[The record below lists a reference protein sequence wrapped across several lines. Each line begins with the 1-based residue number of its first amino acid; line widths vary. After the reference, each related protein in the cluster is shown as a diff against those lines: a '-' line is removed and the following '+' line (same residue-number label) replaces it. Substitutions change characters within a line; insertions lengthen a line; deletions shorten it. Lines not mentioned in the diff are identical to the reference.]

1 MATLEQIRNTQ
12 LSGQEQYLK
21 NQKEILQKNYQGAVQ
36 GFQGAYDRTKSTLDS
51 EQQAFQQSLQ
61 NQYQMAQTEFNASKG
76 DVQAKARETAQ
87 QAYIGKRMA
96 EKAIPTQMARVG
108 LQGTGMAEST
118 ITKNELGYREALNQN
133 TMQMNNQLKAI
144 DMELQKLAMKRDDQL
159 TQAEIKYRN
168 ELNNAK
174 ATLEQNIATAGIN
187 RDTGILGAQGT
198 YDLNASNINSTYQQN
213 LFNKAQED
221 ARARAQARAQTQ
233 ARAQAEAQ
241 KQANANAPK
250 QVDMAKVTKTVTSKL
265 DSMILGKALTPQ
277 EIDKAIQI
285 EVGKM
290 SELSNVQ
297 KSALYNSLKAKYVKT
312 TTSGGATRTSPVI
325 SQHQHLIY

>member
-1 MATLEQIRNTQ
+1 LATLEQIRNTQ

-21 NQKEILQKNYQGAVQ
+21 NQKDILQKNYQGAVQ

-87 QAYIGKRMA
+87 QAYVGKRMA
-96 EKAIPTQMARVG
+96 EKAMPTQMARVG

-118 ITKNELGYREALNQN
+118 VAKNELGYREALNQN

-213 LFNKAQED
+213 VYNKAQED
-221 ARARAQARAQTQ
+221 ARARAQAQAQ
-233 ARAQAEAQ
+233 AQ
-241 KQANANAPK
+241 KQAEANAPK
-250 QVDMAKVTKTVTSKL
+250 QVDMTKVTKTVTSKL

-290 SELSNVQ
+290 SELSNDQ
-297 KSALYNSLKAKYVKT
+297 KIALYNSLKAKYVKA
-312 TTSGGATRTSPVI
+312 TTSGGATRTSHVI
-325 SQHQHLIY
+325 SQNQHVIY

>member
-1 MATLEQIRNTQ
+1 MKLATLEQIRNTQ
-12 LSGQEQYLK
+12 LAGQEQYLK
-21 NQKEILQKNYQGAVQ
+21 NQKDILQKNYQGAVQ

-87 QAYIGKRMA
+87 QAYVGKRMA

-144 DMELQKLAMKRDDQL
+144 DMELQKLALKRDDQL

-221 ARARAQARAQTQ
+221 ARARAQA
-233 ARAQAEAQ
+233 QAEAQ
-241 KQANANAPK
+241 KQASANAPK

-290 SELSNVQ
+290 SELSNDQ
-297 KSALYNSLKAKYVKT
+297 KIALYNSLKAKYVKA

-325 SQHQHLIY
+325 SQNQQVIY

>member
-21 NQKEILQKNYQGAVQ
+21 NQKDILQKNYQGAVQ

-87 QAYIGKRMA
+87 QAYVGKRMA
-96 EKAIPTQMARVG
+96 EKAMPTQMARVG

-118 ITKNELGYREALNQN
+118 VAKNELGYREALNQN

-213 LFNKAQED
+213 VYNKAQED
-221 ARARAQARAQTQ
+221 ARARAQAQAQ
-233 ARAQAEAQ
+233 AQ
-241 KQANANAPK
+241 KQAEANAPK
-250 QVDMAKVTKTVTSKL
+250 QVDMTKVTKTVTSKL

-290 SELSNVQ
+290 SELSNDQ
-297 KSALYNSLKAKYVKT
+297 KIALYNSLKAKYVKA

-325 SQHQHLIY
+325 SQNQHVIY